1 MRKIFLI
8 ALSAVCFVA
17 AAQAQKVV
25 SISKDDNNH
34 TIEYTATEL
43 RHAELK
49 ELISTLPA
57 TVTVTDEDSD
67 IITIAAPTSVFPYLK
82 FDFRGDSLAIASD
95 NGAPKK
101 VMATLNQKCHIEVTI
116 PSQSL
121 RVITNT
127 SDMNLF
133 FKSGKCADKLH
144 MVNTLTMSIIATDI
158 TAKSNM
164 EICNTGTMTMKVDNL
179 NTKQLYTLNT
189 GYLYMRGAT
198 TATKVLH
205 TSSGIDNTLLKVDCQ
220 KLEIVSTGEGLTE
233 FHGIA
238 DDVTVANMGK
248 AKIKTSKLNNFA
260 K

>member
-8 ALSAVCFVA
+8 ALSVVCFVA

-25 SISKDDNNH
+25 SISKADNH
-34 TIEYTATEL
+34 AIEYTVTEL
-43 RHAELK
+43 RHSELK

-57 TVTVTDEDSD
+57 TVTITDEESD

-82 FDFRGDSLAIASD
+82 FDFRDDTLAIASD
-95 NGAPKK
+95 NDAPKK

-116 PSQSL
+116 PSESL
-121 RVITNT
+121 RCITNT
-127 SDMNLF
+127 SDMNLY
-133 FKSGKCADKLH
+133 FKSGKCADKLQ

-158 TAKSNM
+158 TAESNI
-164 EICNTGTMTMKVDNL
+164 EIYNTGTMTLKVDNI
-179 NTKQLYTLNT
+179 NTEQLFTLNT

-198 TATKVLH
+198 TATAILQN
-205 TSSGIDNTLLKVDCQ
+205 SSGIENSLLNVDCQ
-220 KLEIVSTGEGLTE
+220 KLEIVSTGEGIIE

-238 DDVTVANMGK
+238 DAVTVANMGK
-248 AKIKTSKLNNFA
+248 AKIKTSKLNNF

>member
-1 MRKIFLI
+1 MRKIFFI
-8 ALSAVCFVA
+8 ALSVVCFVT

-25 SISKDDNNH
+25 SISKADNH
-34 TIEYTATEL
+34 AIEYTVTEL
-43 RHAELK
+43 HHSELK

-57 TVTVTDEDSD
+57 TVTVTDEESD

-95 NGAPKK
+95 NDAPNK
-101 VMATLNQKCHIEVTI
+101 VMATLNQQCHIEVTI

-121 RVITNT
+121 RSITNT
-127 SDMNLF
+127 SDMNLYF
-133 FKSGKCADKLH
+133 ESGKCANKLLIT
-144 MVNTLTMSIIATDI
+144 NTLTMGIISAEI
-158 TAKSNM
+158 TEEANI
-164 EICNTGTMTMKVDNL
+164 EIYNTGTMTLKVDNI
-179 NTKQLYTLNT
+179 NTEQLFTLNT

-198 TATKVLH
+198 TANSILQN
-205 TSSGIDNTLLKVDCQ
+205 SSGIENSLLNVDCQ
-220 KLEIVSTGEGLTE
+220 KLEILSTGEGIIE

-248 AKIKTSKLNNFA
+248 AKIKTSKLDNF

>member
-1 MRKIFLI
+1 MRKIFFI
-8 ALSAVCFVA
+8 ALSVVGFVA

-25 SISKDDNNH
+25 SISKADNH
-34 TIEYTATEL
+34 AIEYTVTEL
-43 RHAELK
+43 RHSELK

-95 NGAPKK
+95 NDAPNK

-121 RVITNT
+121 RSITNT
-127 SDMNLF
+127 SDMNLYF
-133 FKSGKCADKLH
+133 ESGKCADKLLIT
-144 MVNTLTMSIIATDI
+144 NTLTMGIISAEI
-158 TAKSNM
+158 TAESNI
-164 EICNTGTMTMKVDNL
+164 EIYNTGTMTMNVDNL
-179 NTKQLYTLNT
+179 NTEQLFTLNT

-198 TATKVLH
+198 TATAILQN
-205 TSSGIDNTLLKVDCQ
+205 SSGIENTLLDVDCQ
-220 KLEIVSTGEGLTE
+220 KLEIVSTGEGIIE

-248 AKIKTSKLNNFA
+248 AKIKTSKLNNY

>member
-8 ALSAVCFVA
+8 ALSVVCFVA

-25 SISKDDNNH
+25 SISKADNH
-34 TIEYTATEL
+34 AIEYTVTEL
-43 RHAELK
+43 RHSELK

-57 TVTVTDEDSD
+57 TVTITDEESD

-82 FDFRGDSLAIASD
+82 FDFRDDTLAIASD
-95 NGAPKK
+95 NDAPKK

-116 PSQSL
+116 PSESL
-121 RVITNT
+121 RCITNT
-127 SDMNLF
+127 SDMNLY
-133 FKSGKCADKLH
+133 FKSGKCADKLQ

-158 TAKSNM
+158 TAESNM
-164 EICNTGTMTMKVDNL
+164 EIYNTGTMTMKVDNL
-179 NTKQLYTLNT
+179 NTEQLYTLNT

-198 TATKVLH
+198 TATAILQN
-205 TSSGIDNTLLKVDCQ
+205 SSGIENSLLNVDCQ
-220 KLEIVSTGEGLTE
+220 KLEIVSTGEGIIE

-248 AKIKTSKLNNFA
+248 AKIKTSKLNNF

>member
-8 ALSAVCFVA
+8 ALSVVCFVA

-25 SISKDDNNH
+25 SISKADNH
-34 TIEYTATEL
+34 AIEYTVTEL
-43 RHAELK
+43 RHSELK

-57 TVTVTDEDSD
+57 TVTITDEESD

-82 FDFRGDSLAIASD
+82 FDFRGDTLAIASD
-95 NGAPKK
+95 NDAPKK

-116 PSQSL
+116 PSESL
-121 RVITNT
+121 RSITNT

-133 FKSGKCADKLH
+133 FKSGKCADKLQ

-158 TAKSNM
+158 TAKSSM
-164 EICNTGTMTMKVDNL
+164 EIYNTGTMTLKVDNL
-179 NTKQLYTLNT
+179 NTEQLFTLNT

-198 TATKVLH
+198 TATAILQN
-205 TSSGIDNTLLKVDCQ
+205 SSGIENSLLNVDCQ
-220 KLEIVSTGEGLTE
+220 KLEILSTGEGLIE

-238 DDVTVANMGK
+238 DAVTVANMGK
-248 AKIKTSKLNNFA
+248 AKIKTSKLNNF

>member
-1 MRKIFLI
+1 MRKIFFI

-25 SISKDDNNH
+25 SISKADNH
-34 TIEYTATEL
+34 TIEYTTTEL
-43 RHAELK
+43 HHSELK

-57 TVTVTDEDSD
+57 TVTVTDEESD

-82 FDFRGDSLAIASD
+82 FDFRGDTFAIVPVND
-95 NGAPKK
+95 APNK
-101 VMATLNQKCHIEVTI
+101 VMSTLNQNCHIEVTI

-121 RVITNT
+121 RCITNT

-133 FKSGKCADKLH
+133 FKSGKCADKLQ

-158 TAKSNM
+158 TAESSM
-164 EICNTGTMTMKVDNL
+164 EIYNTGTMTMKVDNL
-179 NTKQLYTLNT
+179 NTEQLYTLNT

-198 TATKVLH
+198 TATAIQQS
-205 TSSGIDNTLLKVDCQ
+205 SSGIENSLLNVDCQ
-220 KLEIVSTGEGLTE
+220 KLEILSTGEGIIE

-248 AKIKTSKLNNFA
+248 AKIKTSKLNNF

>member
-1 MRKIFLI
+1 MRKIFFI
-8 ALSAVCFVA
+8 ALSAVYFVA

-25 SISKDDNNH
+25 SISKADNH
-34 TIEYTATEL
+34 AIEYTVTEL
-43 RHAELK
+43 RHSELK

-57 TVTVTDEDSD
+57 TVTITDEESD

-82 FDFRGDSLAIASD
+82 FDFRDDSLAIACD
-95 NGAPKK
+95 NDAPKK

-121 RVITNT
+121 RSITNT
-127 SDMNLF
+127 SDMNLY

-158 TAKSNM
+158 TAESNI
-164 EICNTGTMTMKVDNL
+164 EIYNTGTMTLKVDNL
-179 NTKQLYTLNT
+179 NTEQLFTLNT

-198 TATKVLH
+198 TATAILQN
-205 TSSGIDNTLLKVDCQ
+205 SSGIENSLLNVDCQ
-220 KLEIVSTGEGLTE
+220 KLEIVSTGEGIIE

-238 DDVTVANMGK
+238 DAVTVANMGK
-248 AKIKTSKLNNFA
+248 AKIKTSKLNNF

>member
-8 ALSAVCFVA
+8 ALSVVGFVA

-25 SISKDDNNH
+25 SISKADNH
-34 TIEYTATEL
+34 AIEYTVTEL
-43 RHAELK
+43 RHSELK

-57 TVTVTDEDSD
+57 TVTITDEESD

-82 FDFRGDSLAIASD
+82 FDFRGDTLAIASD
-95 NGAPKK
+95 NDAPKK
-101 VMATLNQKCHIEVTI
+101 VMTTLNQKCHIEVTI
-116 PSQSL
+116 PSESL
-121 RVITNT
+121 RCITNT

-158 TAKSNM
+158 TAESNI
-164 EICNTGTMTMKVDNL
+164 EIYNTGTMTLKVDNI
-179 NTKQLYTLNT
+179 NTEQLFTLNT

-198 TATKVLH
+198 TATAILQN
-205 TSSGIDNTLLKVDCQ
+205 SSGIENSLLNVDCQ
-220 KLEIVSTGEGLTE
+220 KLEIVSTGEGIIE
-233 FHGIA
+233 FNGIA
-238 DDVTVANMGK
+238 DAVTVANMGK
-248 AKIKTSKLNNFA
+248 AKIKTSKLNNF

>member
-1 MRKIFLI
+1 MRKIFFI
-8 ALSAVCFVA
+8 VLSVVCFVA

-25 SISKDDNNH
+25 SISKADNH
-34 TIEYTATEL
+34 AIEYTVTEL
-43 RHAELK
+43 RHSELK

-57 TVTVTDEDSD
+57 TVTITDEESD

-95 NGAPKK
+95 NDAPKK

-121 RVITNT
+121 RSITNT

-133 FKSGKCADKLH
+133 FKSGKCADKLQ
-144 MVNTLTMSIIATDI
+144 MVNTLTMSIIATNI
-158 TAKSNM
+158 TAESNM

-179 NTKQLYTLNT
+179 NTEQLYTLNT

-198 TATKVLH
+198 TATAILQN
-205 TSSGIDNTLLKVDCQ
+205 SSGIENSLLNVDCQ
-220 KLEIVSTGEGLTE
+220 KLEIVSTGEGIIE

-238 DDVTVANMGK
+238 DAVTVANMGK
-248 AKIKTSKLNNFA
+248 AKIKTSKLNNF

>member
-1 MRKIFLI
+1 MRKIFFI
-8 ALSAVCFVA
+8 SLSAVCFVA

-25 SISKDDNNH
+25 SISKADNH
-34 TIEYTATEL
+34 TIEYTTTEL
-43 RHAELK
+43 HHSELK

-57 TVTVTDEDSD
+57 TVTVTDEESD

-82 FDFRGDSLAIASD
+82 FDFRGDTFAIVPVND
-95 NGAPKK
+95 APNK
-101 VMATLNQKCHIEVTI
+101 VMSTLNQNCHIEVTI

-121 RVITNT
+121 RCITNT

-133 FKSGKCADKLH
+133 FKSGKCADKLQ

-158 TAKSNM
+158 TAESSM
-164 EICNTGTMTMKVDNL
+164 EIYNTGTMTMKVDNL
-179 NTKQLYTLNT
+179 NTEQLYTLNT

-198 TATKVLH
+198 TATAIQQS
-205 TSSGIDNTLLKVDCQ
+205 SSGIENSLLNVDCQ
-220 KLEIVSTGEGLTE
+220 KLEILSTGEGIIE

-248 AKIKTSKLNNFA
+248 AKIKTSKLNNF

>member
-8 ALSAVCFVA
+8 ALSVVGFVA

-25 SISKDDNNH
+25 SVSKADNH
-34 TIEYTATEL
+34 AIEYTVTEL
-43 RHAELK
+43 RHSELK

-57 TVTVTDEDSD
+57 TVTITDEESD

-82 FDFRGDSLAIASD
+82 FDFRDDTLAIASD
-95 NGAPKK
+95 NDAPKK

-121 RVITNT
+121 RSITNT

-133 FKSGKCADKLH
+133 FKSGKCADKLQ

-158 TAKSNM
+158 TAESNM
-164 EICNTGTMTMKVDNL
+164 EIYNTGTMTLKVDNL
-179 NTKQLYTLNT
+179 NTEQLFTLNT

-198 TATKVLH
+198 TATAILQN
-205 TSSGIDNTLLKVDCQ
+205 SSGIENSLLNVDCQ
-220 KLEIVSTGEGLTE
+220 KLEIVSTGEGIIE

-238 DDVTVANMGK
+238 DAVTVANMGK
-248 AKIKTSKLNNFA
+248 AKIKTSKLNNF

>member
-1 MRKIFLI
+1 MRKIFFI
-8 ALSAVCFVA
+8 ALSVVCFVA

-25 SISKDDNNH
+25 SISKADNH
-34 TIEYTATEL
+34 AIEYTVTEL
-43 RHAELK
+43 RHSELK

-57 TVTVTDEDSD
+57 TVTVTDEESD

-95 NGAPKK
+95 NDAPKK

-116 PSQSL
+116 PSESL
-121 RVITNT
+121 RCITNT

-133 FKSGKCADKLH
+133 FKSGKCADKLQ

-158 TAKSNM
+158 TAESNM

-179 NTKQLYTLNT
+179 NTEQLYTLNT

-198 TATKVLH
+198 TATAILQN
-205 TSSGIDNTLLKVDCQ
+205 SSGIENSLLNVDCQ
-220 KLEIVSTGEGLTE
+220 KLEIVSTGEGIIE

-238 DDVTVANMGK
+238 DAVTVANMGK
-248 AKIKTSKLNNFA
+248 AKIKTSKLNNF

>member
-25 SISKDDNNH
+25 SVSKADNH
-34 TIEYTATEL
+34 AIEYTVTEL
-43 RHAELK
+43 RHSELK

-95 NGAPKK
+95 NNAPKK

-121 RVITNT
+121 RCITNT

-133 FKSGKCADKLH
+133 FKSGKCADKLQ

-158 TAKSNM
+158 TAESSM

-179 NTKQLYTLNT
+179 NTEQL
-189 GYLYMRGAT
+189 
-198 TATKVLH
+198 
-205 TSSGIDNTLLKVDCQ
+205 
-220 KLEIVSTGEGLTE
+220 
-233 FHGIA
+233 
-238 DDVTVANMGK
+238 
-248 AKIKTSKLNNFA
+248 
-260 K
+260 

>member
-8 ALSAVCFVA
+8 ALSVVGFVA
-17 AAQAQKVV
+17 AAQAQQVV
-25 SISKDDNNH
+25 SISKADNH
-34 TIEYTATEL
+34 AIEYTVTEL
-43 RHAELK
+43 RHSELK

-57 TVTVTDEDSD
+57 TVTVTDEESD

-95 NGAPKK
+95 NDAPKK

-121 RVITNT
+121 RCITNT

-133 FKSGKCADKLH
+133 FKSGKCADNLQ

-158 TAKSNM
+158 TAESNM

-179 NTKQLYTLNT
+179 NTEQLYTLNT

-198 TATKVLH
+198 TATAIQQS
-205 TSSGIDNTLLKVDCQ
+205 SSGIENSLLNVDCQ
-220 KLEIVSTGEGLTE
+220 KLEIVSTGKGLIE
-233 FHGIA
+233 FRGIA

-248 AKIKTSKLNNFA
+248 AKIKTSKLNNF

>member
-8 ALSAVCFVA
+8 ALSVVGFVA

-25 SISKDDNNH
+25 SISKADNH
-34 TIEYTATEL
+34 AIEYTVTEL
-43 RHAELK
+43 RHSELK

-57 TVTVTDEDSD
+57 TVTITDEESD

-82 FDFRGDSLAIASD
+82 FDFRDDTLAIASD
-95 NGAPKK
+95 NDAPKK
-101 VMATLNQKCHIEVTI
+101 VMATLNQKCHIDVTI

-121 RVITNT
+121 RSITNT
-127 SDMNLF
+127 SDMNLY
-133 FKSGKCADKLH
+133 FKSGKCADKLQ

-158 TAKSNM
+158 TAKSSM
-164 EICNTGTMTMKVDNL
+164 EIYNTGTMTLKVDNL
-179 NTKQLYTLNT
+179 NTEQLFTLNT

-198 TATKVLH
+198 TATAILQN
-205 TSSGIDNTLLKVDCQ
+205 SSGIENSLLNVDCQ
-220 KLEIVSTGEGLTE
+220 KLEIVSTGEGIIE

-238 DDVTVANMGK
+238 DAVTVANMGK
-248 AKIKTSKLNNFA
+248 AKIKTSKLNNF

>member
-1 MRKIFLI
+1 MRKIFFI

-25 SISKDDNNH
+25 SISKADKHNA
-34 TIEYTATEL
+34 IEYTVTEL
-43 RHAELK
+43 HHSELK

-57 TVTVTDEDSD
+57 TVTDEESD

-95 NGAPKK
+95 NDAPKK

-121 RVITNT
+121 RCITNT
-127 SDMNLF
+127 SDMQLYF
-133 FKSGKCADKLH
+133 ESGKCADKLLIT
-144 MVNTLTMSIIATDI
+144 NTLTMGIISTDI
-158 TAKSNM
+158 TAESSM
-164 EICNTGTMTMKVDNL
+164 EIYNTGTMTMKVENL
-179 NTKQLYTLNT
+179 NTKQLFTLNT

-198 TATKVLH
+198 TATNVQH
-205 TSSGIDNTLLKVDCQ
+205 SSSGIDNSLLTVDCQ
-220 KLEIVSTGEGLTE
+220 KLEIVSTGKGIIE

-238 DDVTVANMGK
+238 DAVTVANMGK
-248 AKIKTSKLNNFA
+248 AKIKTSKLNSVEE
-260 K
+260 

>member
-1 MRKIFLI
+1 MRKIFFI

-25 SISKDDNNH
+25 SISKADNH
-34 TIEYTATEL
+34 AIEYTVTEL
-43 RHAELK
+43 RHSELK

-57 TVTVTDEDSD
+57 TVTITDEESD

-82 FDFRGDSLAIASD
+82 FDFRDDTLAIASD
-95 NGAPKK
+95 NDAPKK

-116 PSQSL
+116 PSESL
-121 RVITNT
+121 RCITNT

-133 FKSGKCADKLH
+133 FKRGKCADKLQ

-158 TAKSNM
+158 TAESNM
-164 EICNTGTMTMKVDNL
+164 EICNTGTMTMKVDRL
-179 NTKQLYTLNT
+179 NTEQLYTLNT

-198 TATKVLH
+198 TATTILQN
-205 TSSGIDNTLLKVDCQ
+205 SSGIENSLLNVDCQ
-220 KLEIVSTGEGLTE
+220 KLEIVSTGEGIIE

-238 DDVTVANMGK
+238 DAVTVANMGK
-248 AKIKTSKLNNFA
+248 AKIKTSKLNNF

>member
-1 MRKIFLI
+1 MRKIFFI

-25 SISKDDNNH
+25 SISKADNH
-34 TIEYTATEL
+34 AIEYTVTEL
-43 RHAELK
+43 RHSELK

-57 TVTVTDEDSD
+57 TVTITDEESD

-82 FDFRGDSLAIASD
+82 FDFRDDTLAIASD
-95 NGAPKK
+95 NDAPKK

-121 RVITNT
+121 RSITNT
-127 SDMNLF
+127 SDMQLYF
-133 FKSGKCADKLH
+133 ESGKCADKLLIT
-144 MVNTLTMSIIATDI
+144 NTLTMGIISTDI
-158 TAKSNM
+158 TAESNI
-164 EICNTGTMTMKVDNL
+164 EICNTGTMTMKVDNI
-179 NTKQLYTLNT
+179 NTEQLFTLNT

-198 TATKVLH
+198 TANSILQN
-205 TSSGIDNTLLKVDCQ
+205 SAGIENSLLNVNCQ
-220 KLEIVSTGEGLTE
+220 KLEILSTGEGIIE
-233 FHGIA
+233 YHGIA

>member
-1 MRKIFLI
+1 MRKIFFI

-25 SISKDDNNH
+25 SISKADNH
-34 TIEYTATEL
+34 AIEYTITEL
-43 RHAELK
+43 RHSELK

-57 TVTVTDEDSD
+57 TVTITDEESD

-82 FDFRGDSLAIASD
+82 FDFRDDTLAIASD
-95 NGAPKK
+95 NDAPKK

-116 PSQSL
+116 PSESL
-121 RVITNT
+121 RSITNT

-158 TAKSNM
+158 TAESNI
-164 EICNTGTMTMKVDNL
+164 EIYNTGTMTLKVDNL
-179 NTKQLYTLNT
+179 NTEQLLTLNT

-198 TATKVLH
+198 TATAILQN
-205 TSSGIDNTLLKVDCQ
+205 SSGIENSLLNVDCQ
-220 KLEIVSTGEGLTE
+220 KLEIMSTGKGLIE
-233 FHGIA
+233 FRGIA
-238 DDVTVANMGK
+238 DAVTVANMGK
-248 AKIKTSKLNNFA
+248 AKIKTSKLNNF